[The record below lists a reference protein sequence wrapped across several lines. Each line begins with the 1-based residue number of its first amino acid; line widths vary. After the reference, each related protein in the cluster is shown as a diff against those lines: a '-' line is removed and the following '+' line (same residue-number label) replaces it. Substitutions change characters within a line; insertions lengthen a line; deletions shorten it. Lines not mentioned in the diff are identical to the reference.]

1 MQNKVFSCAHSE
13 VPPPDPFTPP
23 TFSPFSIWGETL
35 TWAGLSSFAM
45 SQQWFLT
52 LAAYRAPG
60 EYPGE
65 FVKMQIPG
73 PHPSDS

>member
-13 VPPPDPFTPP
+13 VPPPAPYP
-23 TFSPFSIWGETL
+23 TYLLTLQYLGETL

-45 SQQWFLT
+45 PQQWFLT
-52 LAAYRAPG
+52 LAAYWNTLG
-60 EYPGE
+60 NLL
-65 FVKMQIPG
+65 KMQIPW